1 MAERSQPDLPAQAHD
16 ARISTLETTHG
27 SFCVGLTDRVQ
38 LRANINNCGHP
49 SRPSAAM
56 HVRQRLAIMSAVT
69 YHYGMARRD
78 KPLVWLRG
86 EVKTPPFSSAARVE
100 AGALLRRLQRGES
113 LGMPHVR
120 PMPSIG
126 RRCYE
131 LRILDANRSWRII
144 YRLDTDAI
152 VIANVFPK
160 TTRTT
165 PRRVL
170 EECQRRLR
178 AYDRATEPE

>member
-1 MAERSQPDLPAQAHD
+1 
-16 ARISTLETTHG
+16 
-27 SFCVGLTDRVQ
+27 
-38 LRANINNCGHP
+38 
-49 SRPSAAM
+49 
-56 HVRQRLAIMSAVT
+56 
-69 YHYGMARRD
+69 MARRD

-100 AGALLRRLQRGES
+100 AGALLRRLQRGENP
-113 LGMPHVR
+113 GMPHAR
-120 PMPSIG
+120 PMPSVG

-131 LRILDANRSWRII
+131 LRIVDATRTWRIV
-144 YRLDTDAI
+144 YRIDGDAI
-152 VIANVFPK
+152 VIADVFPK

-165 PRRVL
+165 PRRII